1 MTVSS
6 RHNGLIM
13 PSLIWLAALAAA
25 FLGAYL
31 KGLDVNA
38 IWPLALTACV
48 PALISLIFSPVLRQE
63 WAQLVVIFAWLALAI
78 VACISIAFIPMAILF
93 LCAPAAAALFEKE
106 KVIEAM
112 VMAAIFAAL
121 LWYAG
126 QQGYIP
132 KSLTNETQTLWGK
145 QAGLIA
151 TIGLMITTMFAAA
164 RGGSSHSADGAN
176 LPAHLSV
183 ESEALLNAIDGAVL
197 RFDVHDRLVSSNA
210 QASELFGFAEGLS
223 QMPLASLI
231 SQDGDTQQD
240 IEELI
245 AQARLTDKPQN
256 SRLETQI
263 FSDEISYLD
272 AVATPI
278 NKKDILLHLRDVT
291 AEENR
296 VETMLRSHAVV
307 QQDKDDKTLF
317 FAGVSHELRT
327 PLNAIIGFSD
337 MMRSRL
343 FGPLPGKYA
352 EYADLI
358 HDSGQH
364 MLDLLGDVLDMSKV
378 EAGKYEL
385 HYDHFDAA
393 DVIRST
399 VKMIRPTADQA
410 EVVLRIEIDENDPLL
425 IEADRKALRQI
436 LLNLLSNAIKFSHKG
451 GYVVVAA
458 KIAGDTLS
466 LSIQDK
472 GVGMSADDVAILG
485 QPYQQASSAAMI
497 EDRGTGLGL
506 ALVKSLAELHD
517 GRFAVASQLGEGTTV
532 DVFLPIERVSPE

>member
-517 GRFAVASQLGEGTTV
+517 GRFAVASQCNTGTNSRSG
-532 DVFLPIERVSPE
+532 DFICA

>member
-13 PSLIWLAALAAA
+13 PSLIWLAAITAA
-25 FLGAYL
+25 FLGAYV
-31 KGLDVNA
+31 KGVDVHV
-38 IWPLALTACV
+38 IWPLAIIASV
-48 PALISLIFSPVLRQE
+48 PAIISLMFSPVLRRE
-63 WAQLVVIFAWLALAI
+63 WAQLIVIFAWLALAI

-106 KVIEAM
+106 KVVEAM

-132 KSLTNETQTLWGK
+132 QAPTTEAQALWGT
-145 QAGLIA
+145 QAGIIA

-164 RGGSSHSADGAN
+164 RSS
-176 LPAHLSV
+176 
-183 ESEALLNAIDGAVL
+183 AVM
-197 RFDVHDRLVSSNA
+197 RFDGQNHLMSSNLE
-210 QASELFGFAEGLS
+210 ASQVFNFAEGLS
-223 QMPLASLI
+223 QMPLGALVPN
-231 SQDGDTQQD
+231 DLDTQQD
-240 IEELI
+240 LEDLI
-245 AQARLTDKPQN
+245 SQARAAQAPQN
-256 SRLETQI
+256 TRLVARFDAGEPR
-263 FSDEISYLD
+263 FLD

-278 NKKDILLHLRDVT
+278 NAEDVVLHLRDVT
-291 AEENR
+291 DEEGR
-296 VETMLRSHAVV
+296 LETVLRSNAMA
-307 QQDKDDKTLF
+307 QSARDDKTLF

-364 MLDLLGDVLDMSKV
+364 MLDLIGDVLDMSKV

-385 HYDHFDAA
+385 HYNTFEAS

-410 EVVLRIEIDENDPLL
+410 EVILTIDIDENEPLI

-451 GYVVVAA
+451 GRVIVSA
-458 KIAGDTLS
+458 KAVGDTLNMS
-466 LSIQDK
+466 VQDY
-472 GVGMSADDVAILG
+472 GVGINEDDIEALG
-485 QPYQQASSAAMI
+485 S
-497 EDRGTGLGL
+497 
-506 ALVKSLAELHD
+506 LVYRLD
-517 GRFAVASQLGEGTTV
+517 Y
-532 DVFLPIERVSPE
+532 

>member
-517 GRFAVASQLGEGTTV
+517 GRFCNTGTNSRSG
-532 DVFLPIERVSPE
+532 DFICA

>member
-6 RHNGLIM
+6 RHDGLIM
-13 PSLIWLAALAAA
+13 PSLIWLAAIAAA
-25 FLGAYL
+25 FLGAYA
-31 KGLDVNA
+31 KGVDIST
-38 IWPLALTACV
+38 IWPMAALAAM
-48 PALISLIFSPVLRQE
+48 PAIITMLFSPVLRRE
-63 WAQLVVIFAWLALAI
+63 WAQLLVIFAWLALAI
-78 VACISIAFIPMAILF
+78 IACISIAFIPMAILF

-106 KVIEAM
+106 KVVEAM
-112 VMAAIFAAL
+112 VMGAIFAAL

-132 KSLTNETQTLWGK
+132 QSQTSEAQALWGK

-164 RGGSSHSADGAN
+164 RSKAPQTHRKAAI
-176 LPAHLSV
+176 PAHLSV

-197 RFDVHDRLVSSNA
+197 RFDGHDRLMSSNL
-210 QASELFGFAEGLS
+210 QASQLFGFAQGLA
-223 QMPLASLI
+223 QMPLGALVSH
-231 SQDGDTQQD
+231 DPDTQQD
-240 IEELI
+240 IEDLI
-245 AQARLTDKPQN
+245 GTARSTQASQN
-256 SRLETQI
+256 ARLETR
-263 FSDEISYLD
+263 FETDRLSYLE

-278 NKKDILLHLRDVT
+278 NATEVLLHLHDVT
-291 AEENR
+291 EEEDR
-296 VETMLRSHAVV
+296 VETMLRSNAVS
-307 QQDKDDKTLF
+307 QQASDDKTLF

-364 MLDLLGDVLDMSKV
+364 MLDLIGDVLDMSKV

-385 HYDHFDAA
+385 HYDTFDAS

-399 VKMIRPTADQA
+399 AKIIRPTADSA
-410 EVVLRIEIDENDPLL
+410 EVVLTIDIDEDEPLL
-425 IEADRKALRQI
+425 IEADRKAMRQI

-451 GYVVVAA
+451 GRVIIGA
-458 KIAGDTLS
+458 KAAGDTLN
-466 LSIQDK
+466 LSVQDH
-472 GVGMSADDVAILG
+472 GVGISAEDIKTLG
-485 QPYQQASSAAMI
+485 EPYKQTASAQMI

-506 ALVKSLAELHD
+506 ALVKSLAELHG
-517 GRFAVASQLGEGTTV
+517 GRFAVASQIDEGTTV
-532 DVFLPIERVSPE
+532 DVFLPLDRV

>member
-1 MTVSS
+1 MSLS
-6 RHNGLIM
+6 ARHNGLIM
-13 PSLIWLAALAAA
+13 PSLIWLAAIAAA
-25 FLGAYL
+25 FLGAYV
-31 KGLDVNA
+31 KGLDTMA
-38 IWPLALTACV
+38 IWPLAAV
-48 PALISLIFSPVLRQE
+48 AAAPAIISLIFSPVLRRE

-78 VACISIAFIPMAILF
+78 IACISIAFVPMAILF

-112 VMAAIFAAL
+112 VMAAIFAGL

-126 QQGYIP
+126 QQGYLP
-132 KSLTNETQTLWGK
+132 ETQTTDAQSLWGK

-151 TIGLMITTMFAAA
+151 TIGLMITTMFGAA
-164 RGGSSHSADGAN
+164 RSKVNHAPVNAEI
-176 LPAHLSV
+176 PVHLSV

-197 RFDVHDRLVSSNA
+197 RFDAHDRLMSSNL

-223 QMPLASLI
+223 QMPLGALMPR
-231 SQDGDTQQD
+231 DTDTLQD

-245 AQARLTDKPQN
+245 TQARQTQMAQN
-256 SRLETQI
+256 KRLETRLER
-263 FSDEISYLD
+263 DELNFFQ

-278 NKKDILLHLRDVT
+278 NQHEILLHLRNVT
-291 AEENR
+291 EEEER
-296 VETMLRSHAVV
+296 VETMLRSNAVA
-307 QQDKDDKTLF
+307 QQATDDKTLF

-364 MLDLLGDVLDMSKV
+364 MLDLIGDVLDMSKV

-385 HYDHFDAA
+385 HYDNFDAA

-399 VKMIRPTADQA
+399 AKMIRPAADQA
-410 EVVLRIEIDENDPLL
+410 EVLLNLDIDENDPLL

-451 GYVVVAA
+451 GRVIVAA
-458 KIAGDTLS
+458 KSVGDTLN
-466 LSIQDK
+466 LSVQDH
-472 GVGMSADDVAILG
+472 GIGMSADDVAKIG
-485 QPYQQASSAAMI
+485 QPYQQASSASMI
-497 EDRGTGLGL
+497 EERGTGLGL
-506 ALVKSLAELHD
+506 ALVKSLSELHG
-517 GRFAVASQLGEGTTV
+517 GRFAVASQEGEGTTV
-532 DVFLPIERVSPE
+532 DVFLPLERA

>member
-1 MTVSS
+1 MTVSA

-13 PSLIWLAALAAA
+13 PSLIWLAAIAAA
-25 FLGAYL
+25 FLGAYV
-31 KGLDVNA
+31 KGVDFMA
-38 IWPLALTACV
+38 ILPLAAV
-48 PALISLIFSPVLRQE
+48 AAMPAIISLVLSPVLRRE
-63 WAQLVVIFAWLALAI
+63 WAQLLVIFAWLALAI
-78 VACISIAFIPMAILF
+78 IACISIAFIPMAVLF

-106 KVIEAM
+106 KVVEAM

-126 QQGYIP
+126 AQGYLP
-132 KSLTNETQTLWGK
+132 ESQTSDAQSLWGK

-151 TIGLMITTMFAAA
+151 TIGLMITTMFGAA
-164 RGGSSHSADGAN
+164 RSKVSQVPVNAN
-176 LPAHLSV
+176 IPVHLSV

-197 RFDVHDRLVSSNA
+197 RFDGNDRLMSSNL
-210 QASELFGFAEGLS
+210 QASKLFRFAEGLS
-223 QMPLASLI
+223 QMPLRALMTH
-231 SQDGDTQQD
+231 DTDTQKE
-240 IEELI
+240 IEALI
-245 AQARLTDKPQN
+245 AQARATKASQN
-256 SRLETQI
+256 TRLETCLEK
-263 FSDEISYLD
+263 DELSFFH

-278 NKKDILLHLRDVT
+278 NQSEVLLHLRDVT
-291 AEENR
+291 KEEECM
-296 VETMLRSHAVV
+296 ETMLRSNAVA
-307 QQDKDDKTLF
+307 QQATDDKSLF

-364 MLDLLGDVLDMSKV
+364 MLDLIGDVLDMSKV

-385 HYDHFDAA
+385 HYDNFDAA

-399 VKMIRPTADQA
+399 AKMIRPAADQA
-410 EVVLRIEIDENDPLL
+410 EVVLSLDIDDNDPLL

-451 GYVVVAA
+451 GRVVVKA
-458 KIAGDTLS
+458 KSSGDTLN
-466 LSIQDK
+466 LSVQDY
-472 GVGMSADDVAILG
+472 GIGMNAEDVSKIG
-485 QPYQQASSAAMI
+485 QPYQQAASATMV
-497 EDRGTGLGL
+497 EERGTGLGL
-506 ALVKSLAELHD
+506 ALVKSLCELHG
-517 GRFAVASQLGEGTTV
+517 GRFAVASQEGEGTTV
-532 DVFLPIERVSPE
+532 DVFLPLERA

>member
-1 MTVSS
+1 MSIS
-6 RHNGLIM
+6 ARHNGLIM
-13 PSLIWLAALAAA
+13 PSLIWLAAIAAA
-25 FLGAYL
+25 FLGAYV
-31 KGLDVNA
+31 KGVDA
-38 IWPLALTACV
+38 FSIWPLAAV
-48 PALISLIFSPVLRQE
+48 AVAPAIISLIFSPVLRRE

-78 VACISIAFIPMAILF
+78 IACISIAFIPMAVLF

-106 KVIEAM
+106 KVVEAM

-121 LWYAG
+121 LWFAG

-132 KSLTNETQTLWGK
+132 ESQTTDTQSLWGK

-151 TIGLMITTMFAAA
+151 TIGLMITTMFGAA
-164 RGGSSHSADGAN
+164 RSKVSHVPAN
-176 LPAHLSV
+176 AEIPAHLSV

-197 RFDVHDRLVSSNA
+197 RFDEHDRLMSSNL

-223 QMPLASLI
+223 QMPLGALI
-231 SQDGDTQQD
+231 SHDADTQQD
-240 IEELI
+240 IEGLI
-245 AQARLTDKPQN
+245 SQARSTQASQN
-256 SRLETQI
+256 MRLETR
-263 FSDEISYLD
+263 FETNGLSFFD

-278 NKKDILLHLRDVT
+278 NQHEVLLHLRDVS
-291 AEENR
+291 EEEGR
-296 VETMLRSHAVV
+296 VETMLRSNAVA
-307 QQDKDDKTLF
+307 QQASDDKSLF

-364 MLDLLGDVLDMSKV
+364 MLDLIGDVLDMSKV

-385 HYDHFDAA
+385 HYDNFDAA

-399 VKMIRPTADQA
+399 AKMIRPAADQA
-410 EVVLRIEIDENDPLL
+410 KVVLSLDIDENDPLL
-425 IEADRKALRQI
+425 IEADRKAIRQI

-451 GYVVVAA
+451 GRVTVAA
-458 KIAGDTLS
+458 KSVGDTLN
-466 LSIQDK
+466 LSVQDH
-472 GVGMSADDVAILG
+472 GIGMSAEDVAIIG
-485 QPYQQASSAAMI
+485 KPYQQGSSATMI
-497 EDRGTGLGL
+497 EERGTGLGL
-506 ALVKSLAELHD
+506 ALVKSLSELHG
-517 GRFAVASQLGEGTTV
+517 GRFAVASQEGEGTTV
-532 DVFLPIERVSPE
+532 DVFLPLERA